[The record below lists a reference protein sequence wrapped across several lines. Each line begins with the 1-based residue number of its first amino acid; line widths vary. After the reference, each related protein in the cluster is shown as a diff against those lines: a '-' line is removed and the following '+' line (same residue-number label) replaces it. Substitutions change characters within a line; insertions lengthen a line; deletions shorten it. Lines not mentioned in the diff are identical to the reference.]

1 MIPLGQK
8 IDKEKMWELIK
19 AGKNDVEIAKVF
31 GCKKQAVFAQR
42 KKLNVSIVKVS
53 SLETA
58 HRIVEK
64 ELDVVTQLNK
74 INKHTNTIL
83 SDLLAKINKKQTKTL
98 DIEGVKDLRGLAL
111 DAIKE
116 NRMQLSF
123 QMEIFKTLADYK
135 VMQDF
140 QREVLDTVGNANKCP
155 KCGKD
160 LNCEAC
166 GAEIDLRAALIGK
179 LKASKA
185 LRASVELTR

>member
-1 MIPLGQK
+1 MIPPGQK

-31 GCKKQAVFAQR
+31 GCTKQAVLAQR

-64 ELDVVTQLNK
+64 ELDVVTQLNT
-74 INKHTNTIL
+74 INQHTNAIL
-83 SDLLAKINKKQTKTL
+83 TDLLAKINKEKTKTL

-123 QMEIFKTLADYK
+123 QMEIFKVLADYK
-135 VMQDF
+135 VMQEF
-140 QREVLDTVGNANKCP
+140 QKEVLDTVGNANKCP
-155 KCGKD
+155 SCGEDIACHKCGAKV
-160 LNCEAC
+160 
-166 GAEIDLRAALIGK
+166 DLRAGLIGK

-185 LRASVELTR
+185 LRATVELTR